1 MALDIL
7 YTEEATR
14 EVRGHMRK
22 EEAEGPP
29 QVTSRLVQLQ
39 PLGPRKALHML
50 SEEAPVNV
58 LPHFFPKSVTK
69 KAMSYGSEACQFLAQ
84 VS

>member
-7 YTEEATR
+7 YTEGVTR
-14 EVRGHMRK
+14 EMGDHMRK
-22 EEAEGPP
+22 EEADGPP
-29 QVTSRLVQLQ
+29 QVINRLVQLQ

-58 LPHFFPKSVTK
+58 LPHFIPKSVTN
-69 KAMSYGSEACQFLAQ
+69 KAMSSGSEACQFLDK